1 LRRRRSCSSSVS
13 ADATKRPA
21 RPETARVFFALWPPE
36 TVARQL
42 ASIAADY
49 SQAAGGRPTRRETIH
64 LTLAFLGDIAVERL
78 PELQRVAGEVDA
90 TAFEL
95 TLDRFGVWQHN
106 RLFWAG
112 CATPPALLDLAYSLK
127 KRLMEADFAVA
138 DAKRSFT
145 PHITLV
151 RKLARLDAGL
161 PVANALT
168 FHCGAFVLVR
178 SRLSDKGSA
187 YEVLARFPLAAS
199 QR

>member
-1 LRRRRSCSSSVS
+1 VS
-13 ADATKRPA
+13 ADGTDRPE
-21 RPETARVFFALWPPE
+21 RPETARVFFALWPPDE
-36 TVARQL
+36 IAGRLAAVAV
-42 ASIAADY
+42 DF
-49 SQAAGGRPTRRETIH
+49 SQAAGGRSTRRETIH

-78 PELQRVAGEVDA
+78 SELRRVAGEIDA
-90 TAFEL
+90 AAFDL

-112 CATPPALLDLAYSLK
+112 CVSPPLLLDLAGALS
-127 KRLMEADFAVA
+127 KRLLAAGFAVA
-138 DAKRSFT
+138 EAKRTFV
-145 PHITLV
+145 PHVTLV
-151 RKLARLDAGL
+151 RKLVRLDVAL
-161 PVANALT
+161 PAAQALT